1 MLINEKIRY
10 MRQQKGL
17 SQEEMAHRLNMSPNG
32 YGNIER
38 GHTNLSL
45 PKLRKIAAIFD
56 ENMSQMFGEDKHIFN
71 SMGDNN
77 TGTQNNQNFCSFF
90 SDTGQCTRNTQVEFN
105 LERQKLINDQ
115 KSSEIIMLRQ
125 INALLK
131 EKADRKF
138 E

>member
-1 MLINEKIRY
+1 M
-10 MRQQKGL
+10 
-17 SQEEMAHRLNMSPNG
+17 SQMFMGAKKFNQNISGWDVSNVTEMDWMFNG
-32 YGNIER
+32 ASLFNQNI
-38 GHTNLSL
+38 GTWDVSNV
-45 PKLRKIAAIFD
+45 K
-56 ENMSQMFGEDKHIFN
+56 NMSQMFGEDKHIFN

>member
-1 MLINEKIRY
+1 MLMNEKIRY
-10 MRQQKGL
+10 MRQQKGW

-38 GHTNLSL
+38 GHTNLNL

-56 ENMSQMFGEDKHIFN
+56 ENMSEMFGEDKNIFN

-77 TGTQNNQNFCSFF
+77 TGTQNNQNFCSLF

-105 LERQKLINDQ
+105 LEKQKLINAQ
-115 KSSEIIMLRQ
+115 QSNEIIMLRQ
-125 INALLK
+125 INELLK
-131 EKADRKF
+131 EKADRKY